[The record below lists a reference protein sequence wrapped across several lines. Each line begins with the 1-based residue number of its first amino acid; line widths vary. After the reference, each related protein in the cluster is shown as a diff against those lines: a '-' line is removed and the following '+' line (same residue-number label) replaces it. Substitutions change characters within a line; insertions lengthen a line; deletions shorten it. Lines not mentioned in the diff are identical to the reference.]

1 MGGKVDNKLNGGS
14 APYIYSIGGQ
24 IFHRIGSL
32 LPTDGK
38 PLKFAQ
44 LYVHDTENE
53 ITNRMSCISRDVT
66 DKPLSKHIMENLRE
80 MFDEHN
86 ALAKV
91 FKYARNRLGVGD
103 VQTVQIKLTAGRN
116 HDGREYDL
124 PTADELAILVVDETG
139 EDTYQPD
146 VVVQHL
152 SNELERVSFRHPS
165 LMALQYP
172 ILFPYGKDG
181 WHTNIGDGVTS
192 SVHGELDVSI
202 PHDILVE
209 QIVDPIVDIVEATY
223 ISRREKY
230 ADPAYF
236 VARAILAPLHE
247 TVSSINDY
255 MLGQFL
261 GEEVCY
267 YNSNSIISDV
277 VQPDMV
283 EAEFPVE
290 FLNSMKIGK
299 FLDHELKLKHGA
311 PVILLRNIEQSTGL
325 CIGTRL
331 IVKSLGTW
339 STEVEVLTGSHT
351 GDRVFLPRIILA
363 FEQKRLNFTLFCNF
377 SLHFVLQ

>member
-1 MGGKVDNKLNGGS
+1 MSWPKVVRTKFPFGGITVVFGGDFRQILPVIPKATRTEIVNS
-14 APYIYSIGGQ
+14 SIK
-24 IFHRIGSL
+24 RSYL
-32 LPTDGK
+32 WDDMN
-38 PLKFAQ
+38 
-44 LYVHDTENE
+44 V
-53 ITNRMSCISRDVT
+53 
-66 DKPLSKHIMENLRE
+66 
-80 MFDEHN
+80 
-86 ALAKV
+86 
-91 FKYARNRLGVGD
+91 
-103 VQTVQIKLTAGRN
+103 IKLCQNMRL
-116 HDGREYDL
+116 HREGCSTL
-124 PTADELAILVVDETG
+124 
-139 EDTYQPD
+139 
-146 VVVQHL
+146 
-152 SNELERVSFRHPS
+152 
-165 LMALQYP
+165 
-172 ILFPYGKDG
+172 
-181 WHTNIGDGVTS
+181 
-192 SVHGELDVSI
+192 HGELDVSI

-351 GDRVFLPRIILA
+351 GDRVFLPRIQFLIALCFA
-363 FEQKRLNFTLFCNF
+363 MIINKSQGQTLEEVGICLTRQIFTHGQLYVALSLVTKKSGLKISSCEEAGEPINFMKNIVFEEVLN
-377 SLHFVLQ
+377 

>member
-146 VVVQHL
+146 VVVQHNMRL
-152 SNELERVSFRHPS
+152 HREGCSTHKASEIDSFS
-165 LMALQYP
+165 KW
-172 ILFPYGKDG
+172 IVD
-181 WHTNIGDGVTS
+181 IGDGVTS

>member
-1 MGGKVDNKLNGGS
+1 MSWPKVVRTKFPFGGITVVFGGDFRQILPVIPKATRTEIVNS
-14 APYIYSIGGQ
+14 SIK
-24 IFHRIGSL
+24 RSYL
-32 LPTDGK
+32 WDDMN
-38 PLKFAQ
+38 
-44 LYVHDTENE
+44 V
-53 ITNRMSCISRDVT
+53 
-66 DKPLSKHIMENLRE
+66 
-80 MFDEHN
+80 
-86 ALAKV
+86 
-91 FKYARNRLGVGD
+91 
-103 VQTVQIKLTAGRN
+103 IKLCQNMRL
-116 HDGREYDL
+116 HREGCSTHKASEID
-124 PTADELAILVVDETG
+124 
-139 EDTYQPD
+139 
-146 VVVQHL
+146 
-152 SNELERVSFRHPS
+152 SF
-165 LMALQYP
+165 
-172 ILFPYGKDG
+172 
-181 WHTNIGDGVTS
+181 
-192 SVHGELDVSI
+192 
-202 PHDILVE
+202 
-209 QIVDPIVDIVEATY
+209 
-223 ISRREKY
+223 RREKY